1 MTFLEKIKP
10 HLLSEDFLIQE
21 FVLHSIHDYPN
32 LPVEWTNQLL
42 EEAFRNE
49 DKLSS
54 ILIYV
59 DNQLLNDE
67 SIKILTENIPTMKK
81 SKVHLALHL
90 LGKAEP
96 EATMRNKEL
105 LQGLI
110 PDDLWDF
117 YKLLIAGTEEEVY
130 SEYGAILN
138 RLDANF
144 ENYVYVKAKKLAAA
158 IVKRGWVP
166 EYEIDIVMEEELNK
180 EWFSFNGI
188 LTVYM
193 IGLLQMEKYIP
204 VLASLLDS
212 DDDILLEEVS
222 AALISFQS
230 NEVVEAVKPYLS
242 NSDSV
247 IYASSIVEN
256 IKSEEAVEALR
267 EAYRNVKEET
277 DQDILFEALC
287 HQLSLE
293 ALPEIN
299 THMEK
304 DNFSGMVEIEP
315 VIYGYYSLMGID
327 HPNMEVWRKVG
338 MEQEMNYRKIK
349 AQSMVQ
355 PGVKVTK
362 VGRNEP
368 CPCGSGKKY
377 KKCCGK

>member
-42 EEAFRNE
+42 EEAFRNQ
-49 DKLSS
+49 DKLAS

-59 DNQLLNDE
+59 DNQHFNDK
-67 SIKILTENIPTMKK
+67 SIKILTKNIPTMNK
-81 SKVHLALHL
+81 SKMHLALHL
-90 LGKAEP
+90 LEMVEP
-96 EATMRNKEL
+96 EIALRNKESMK
-105 LQGLI
+105 GLI
-110 PDDLWDF
+110 RDDLWDF
-117 YKLLIAGTEEEVY
+117 YELLIHGTEEEVY

-138 RLDANF
+138 QLEDKF
-144 ENYVYVKAKKLAAA
+144 ENHVYIKAKKLAAE
-158 IVKRGWVP
+158 IVKKGWVT
-166 EYEIDIVMEEELNK
+166 ENEIDIVMQEQLDE

-193 IGLLQMEKYIP
+193 IGLLQMERYIP
-204 VLASLLDS
+204 VLASLLDG

-230 NEVVEAVKPYLS
+230 NDVIEAVKPLLPNS
-242 NSDSV
+242 NSV

-256 IKSEEAVEALR
+256 IKMKEAVEALR
-267 EAYRNVKEET
+267 EAYRQVTEES
-277 DQDILFEALC
+277 DKDIVFEALC
-287 HQLSLE
+287 HQLSSE

-299 THMEK
+299 THMELEYS
-304 DNFSGMVEIEP
+304 SGMVDIEQ
-315 VIYGYYSLMGID
+315 VLYGYYTIMGLD
-327 HPNMEVWRKVG
+327 HPYLEVWRKVA
-338 MEQEMNYRKIK
+338 MDQESDFRQRSEQSTKP
-349 AQSMVQ
+349 V
-355 PGVKVTK
+355 VKETK
-362 VGRNEP
+362 VGRNDP